1 MGHETGE
8 ERHGTG
14 NGRWDTGQDTVQ
26 EMGQEMGQETGDRR
40 HGTGDVRQETGDK
53 TILKNAN

>member
-14 NGRWDTGQDTVQ
+14 NGRWDTGQDTV
-26 EMGQEMGQETGDRR
+26 QEMGQETGDRR